1 MKIHRIL
8 FLCTALASTLV
19 LTTQCNSSSENES
32 LVKAPADSS
41 LNGTLMTFV
50 NGIFSAGDYASDA
63 DIDGEGNDI
72 SGPSGKL
79 PSTNA
84 TPFFSTEWKY
94 TRFEGNTFTALREDY
109 SVLGQGT
116 YTNKVEGTTGESTIL
131 ELVFTTDLEK
141 TIDSVTYSY
150 TNIRLSGA
158 LSRMAYRDVYSG
170 ICSYTET
177 ATTTTGGS
185 VSYPRNYR
193 FSNAIVTLTKLA
205 Q

>member
-8 FLCTALASTLV
+8 FLCTALASTLAF
-19 LTTQCNSSSENES
+19 TTQCNSSSENES
-32 LVKAPADSS
+32 LVKAPADAS

-50 NGIFSAGDYASDA
+50 NGIFTAGDYASDA
-63 DIDGEGNDI
+63 DIDNDGNDI

-79 PSTNA
+79 PSANA
-84 TPFFSTEWKY
+84 TPFFSSEWKY
-94 TRFEGNTFTALREDY
+94 TRFEGSTFTALREDY

-116 YTNKVEGTTGESTIL
+116 YTNKVEGTTGESTVL

-141 TIDSVTYSY
+141 TIDSVVYSY
-150 TNIRLSGA
+150 SNIRLSGA
-158 LSRMAYRDVYSG
+158 LSRLAYRDVYSG

-177 ATTTTGGS
+177 ATSTTGS

-193 FSNAIVTLTKLA
+193 FSNALVILTKLV

>member
-8 FLCTALASTLV
+8 FLCTALASTLAF
-19 LTTQCNSSSENES
+19 TTQCNSSSENTP
-32 LVKAPADSS
+32 LVKTPADAS

-50 NGIFSAGDYASDA
+50 NGIFTAGDYASDA
-63 DIDGEGNDI
+63 DIDGDDHDI

-79 PSTNA
+79 PSA
-84 TPFFSTEWKY
+84 DFTPFFSTEWKY

-116 YTNKVEGTTGESTIL
+116 YTNKVEGTTGESTML
-131 ELVFTTDLEK
+131 ELTFTTDLEK
-141 TIDSVTYSY
+141 TVDSVVYSY
-150 TNIRLSGA
+150 TNVKLSGA

-177 ATTTTGGS
+177 ATNATNS

-193 FSNAIVTLTKLA
+193 FSNAIVTLTKLS

>member
-19 LTTQCNSSSENES
+19 FTTQCDSSSENES

-50 NGIFSAGDYASDA
+50 NGIFTAGDYASDA
-63 DIDGEGNDI
+63 DIDSNDQNV

-79 PSTNA
+79 PSANA

-116 YTNKVEGTTGESTIL
+116 YTNKVEGTTGESTVL

-141 TIDSVTYSY
+141 TIDSVVYSY
-150 TNIRLSGA
+150 TNVRLSGA

-177 ATTTTGGS
+177 VTTNTGS

-193 FSNAIVTLTKLA
+193 FSNALVTLAKLA